1 MRKIVTILSIFMF
14 GLPVFAQAQTEKLK
28 KVKNDTIVLID
39 SLPQVIELTLDIFR
53 DSTWGKDGLNMRM
66 TKTASK
72 NGTIPKRYQSIDNVQ
87 VGDLICEYFNA
98 DATIIVREV
107 MKNPLQAH
115 QQETSFPL
123 FIQRELNAVK
133 LEVRR
138 VRRDKKTEKIGSFRL
153 KKLTDN

>member
-1 MRKIVTILSIFMF
+1 MRKIVTIYIIIMF
-14 GLPVFAQAQTEKLK
+14 GLPVLAQAQTEKLK

-72 NGTIPKRYQSIDNVQ
+72 NGTIPKRYQSIDKVQ
-87 VGDLICEYFNA
+87 EGDLICEYFNA

-107 MKNPLQAH
+107 MKNPLQGH

-123 FIQRELNAVK
+123 FIQRELHAVK